1 VLRLASLLVPLLFLA
16 VYLWDGIRRAGG
28 ALKQRASTFTS
39 RLTGMRTQ
47 ETATTEGCS
56 SLSTPGAASAGQVFR
71 VMQLPGSNYYAHFS
85 FGSAT
90 EAHGG
95 NGPQRLRSVV

>member
-16 VYLWDGIRRAGG
+16 VYLWDGIHRLAGYVKRT
-28 ALKQRASTFTS
+28 AYTFTS
-39 RLTGMRTQ
+39 RPTGMRTQ
-47 ETATTEGCS
+47 GTGTTEGCS
-56 SLSTPGAASAGQVFR
+56 SPSTPGAASADQVFR

-90 EAHGG
+90 VARGE
-95 NGPQRLRSVV
+95 NGPRRLRSVD